1 MICNNHSMKLFKDR
15 RKKFVVS
22 VLLVILKKT
31 VKTFEEII
39 HKYENCDRQI
49 VRVSF

>member
-1 MICNNHSMKLFKDR
+1 MICNNHFMKLFKD

-39 HKYENCDRQI
+39 HKYENSDRQI